1 VGATRSH
8 NRPGRFL
15 PSLCCSDSD
24 LAPGVSF
31 ARKQA
36 GLRGRCVDREL
47 SPRVLNDWLG
57 ERLLVKYITG
67 PDADP
72 EGADRTVTGR
82 PEARTE
88 LLYLEEIGAYGIV
101 VKKVTEGRP
110 EFISWGALLAILD
123 IGSTKPD
130 EVV

>member
-1 VGATRSH
+1 M
-8 NRPGRFL
+8 
-15 PSLCCSDSD
+15 
-24 LAPGVSF
+24 
-31 ARKQA
+31 
-36 GLRGRCVDREL
+36 DREL

-101 VKKVTEGRP
+101 VTKVTEGRP
-110 EFISWGALLAILD
+110 EFISWGALLGLLD
-123 IGSTKPD
+123 IRSTKPD
-130 EVV
+130 DAV